1 MSEGSAGGRRYDDDE
16 VARIL
21 KRATEIRSESTAVSR
36 SRPQDG
42 LTLRELEEIA
52 GEAGIDVAHLR
63 QAALELEAG
72 VTAEGWGQRYVGGPW
87 TLVREATVEGELDDD
102 GFQAM
107 VSAVQTT
114 LTEPGFPSLVGRTM
128 SWKNEAQKAGG
139 RSTMITVTSRRGTT
153 TIRVEENL
161 QRLGFRA
168 TLIAADASRPD
179 WWDGTPFDRIL
190 LDAPCSASGV
200 IRRHPD
206 IKLLRQPEDIPRL
219 VALQATILESLWPML
234 KPGGMLVYATC
245 SILPQENAGQLA
257 NFLAN
262 HDDAKER
269 PIEAKWGQVADV
281 GRQIL
286 PDQDRMDGFY
296 YACIEKGD
304 AAS

>member
-114 LTEPGFPSLVGRTM
+114 LTEPGFPSP
-128 SWKNEAQKAGG
+128 
-139 RSTMITVTSRRGTT
+139 TVS
-153 TIRVEENL
+153 
-161 QRLGFRA
+161 
-168 TLIAADASRPD
+168 
-179 WWDGTPFDRIL
+179 
-190 LDAPCSASGV
+190 
-200 IRRHPD
+200 
-206 IKLLRQPEDIPRL
+206 
-219 VALQATILESLWPML
+219 
-234 KPGGMLVYATC
+234 
-245 SILPQENAGQLA
+245 
-257 NFLAN
+257 
-262 HDDAKER
+262 
-269 PIEAKWGQVADV
+269 
-281 GRQIL
+281 
-286 PDQDRMDGFY
+286 
-296 YACIEKGD
+296 
-304 AAS
+304 